1 MARRVPRPLL
11 TINRQTHEAF
21 GGILKKH
28 AILIATALLLAGC
41 SAPAASPAESA
52 SAAATS
58 ASAGSTSATAAAAAA
73 PSVAPAAASGP
84 RLSTP
89 ETCAAIDRF
98 YRPAQTS
105 SEAERLAQLDAVGA
119 EMKTLPER
127 ASDDLKAFMPP
138 IVAFSEVAL
147 KDAKADTRELDKYM
161 ADPAVA
167 KPYQEAVQAA
177 AKFCPQAAPK
187 K

>member
-1 MARRVPRPLL
+1 
-11 TINRQTHEAF
+11 
-21 GGILKKH
+21 LKKH

-41 SAPAASPAESA
+41 SAPAAAPAESA
-52 SAAATS
+52 SAVATP
-58 ASAGSTSATAAAAAA
+58 ASAGSTSAAASAA

-84 RLSTP
+84 RLTTP

-105 SEAERLAQLDAVGA
+105 SEAERIAQMDAVAA

-127 ASDDLKAFMPP
+127 ASDELKAFMPP

-147 KDAKADTRELDKYM
+147 KDAKANTRELDKYM

>member
-1 MARRVPRPLL
+1 
-11 TINRQTHEAF
+11 
-21 GGILKKH
+21 LKNH

-41 SAPAASPAESA
+41 SAPAAAPAESA
-52 SAAATS
+52 SAVATP
-58 ASAGSTSATAAAAAA
+58 ASAGSTSVAATAASAA

-98 YRPAQTS
+98 YRPAKTAT
-105 SEAERLAQLDAVGA
+105 EAERLAAMDAVAA

-127 ASDDLKAFMPP
+127 ASDELKAFMPP

-147 KDAKADTRELDKYM
+147 KDAKANTRELDKYM